1 MKVLQISA
9 NLIRPVF
16 NPKNY
21 MPLDDVQS
29 RTEMPDTLILD
40 DSGRVKVDYGNEEVR
55 RRIHKVLSDLKE
67 FRPSGFN
74 GFRHTR

>member
-1 MKVLQISA
+1 MKVLQTSA
-9 NLIRPVF
+9 NLIRQGF

-21 MPLDDVQS
+21 MPLDDVRI

-67 FRPSGFN
+67 FQLSGFD